1 MYSSYN
7 FTWYLINAKR
17 TVRKGSSITQMD
29 KMTPLKMIGMADKRM
44 QFIFTQ
50 SDASQKSSP
59 EY

>member
-44 QFIFTQ
+44 QFIFT
-50 SDASQKSSP
+50 
-59 EY
+59 